1 MSERPILGVTMG
13 DPSGSGSE
21 IVAKAWAD
29 PEVRRRARIVVL
41 GDVEWMA
48 RALALTD
55 QDTEV
60 HAIEDVS
67 DALYMS
73 DAIDVI
79 QATDVNL
86 HGVVYGKVQAKAGQ
100 VAYDTVIAGIDLAM
114 AGKVDALVT
123 SAINKEALNLAG
135 HHYDGHTGL
144 LAHRTGA
151 KKVAMM
157 LTAGDFR
164 VTHVSTHC
172 SLRQAIDRVKTD
184 RIADVIRLT
193 DAALKQM
200 GIAAPRIAVAGLNP
214 HSGEGGLFG
223 DEEVLEISP
232 AIDRARAEGLSVH
245 PIPVPPDTVFY
256 MMAENKTFDA
266 VVAMYHDQGHIPTK
280 LINFAEGVNI
290 TLGLPIIRTSVDH
303 GTNFGK
309 AGKGTAYATSMV
321 CAIMAAIDLA
331 AGKGQSARAV

>member
-1 MSERPILGVTMG
+1 MTDLPVLGVTMG

-29 PEVRRRARIVVL
+29 PEVRRRARLVVL
-41 GDVEWMA
+41 GDVMWMS
-48 RALALTD
+48 RALDLVGLDA
-55 QDTEV
+55 EV

-67 DALYMS
+67 DALYLD

-79 QATDVNL
+79 QATEVDL
-86 HGVVYGKVQAKAGQ
+86 YGVVYGQVQARAGQ
-100 VAYDTVIAGIDLAM
+100 VAYDTTIAGIDLALQ
-114 AGKVDALVT
+114 GKIDALVT

-144 LAHRTGA
+144 LAYRTGA

-164 VTHVSTHC
+164 VVHVSTHC
-172 SLRQAIDRVKTD
+172 SLRQAIERVKADRVS
-184 RIADVIRLT
+184 DVIHLT
-193 DAALKQM
+193 HDALQQM
-200 GIAAPRIAVAGLNP
+200 GISTPRIAVAGLNP

-223 DEEVLEISP
+223 DEEVLEIGP
-232 AIDRARAEGLSVH
+232 AIDRVRAEGLNVH

-256 MMAENKTFDA
+256 MMAENKAFDA

-280 LINFAEGVNI
+280 LIGFAQGVNI

-321 CAIMAAIDLA
+321 CAITAAVEMV
-331 AGKGQSARAV
+331 AGRSENH

>member
-1 MSERPILGVTMG
+1 MQHRPILGVTMG

-21 IVAKAWAD
+21 IVVKAWAD
-29 PEVRRRARIVVL
+29 PEVRRRARIIVL
-41 GDVEWMA
+41 GDVSWMA
-48 RALALTD
+48 RATQLVGVD
-55 QDTEV
+55 VQVRPVD
-60 HAIEDVS
+60 DVS
-67 DALYMS
+67 EALYS
-73 DAIDVI
+73 DDAIDVL
-79 QATDVNL
+79 QATDVDMEGL
-86 HGVVYGKVQAKAGQ
+86 KYGKVQARAGQ

-114 AGKVDALVT
+114 EHKVDALVT

-144 LAHRTGA
+144 LAFRTGA

-172 SLRQAIDRVKTD
+172 SLREAIDRVKTD
-184 RIADVIRLT
+184 RIVDVIQLT
-193 DAALKQM
+193 DDALKQM
-200 GIAAPRIAVAGLNP
+200 GITAPRIAVAGLNP

-223 DEEVLEISP
+223 DEEVREIEP
-232 AIDRARAEGLSVH
+232 AIDQARAQGLHVH

-256 MMAENKTFDA
+256 MLAENKAFDA
-266 VVAMYHDQGHIPTK
+266 VIAMYHDQGHIPTK
-280 LINFAEGVNI
+280 LIGFAEGVNI

-321 CAIMAAIDLA
+321 SAIMAAVDLA
-331 AGKGQSARAV
+331 SGRAQR

>member
-1 MSERPILGVTMG
+1 MQHRPILGVTMG

-21 IVAKAWAD
+21 IVVKAWAD
-29 PEVRRRARIVVL
+29 PEVRRRARVIVI
-41 GDVEWMA
+41 GDVSWMA
-48 RALALTD
+48 RATALVGVD
-55 QDTEV
+55 VPVRAVD
-60 HAIEDVS
+60 DVS
-67 DALYMS
+67 QALYS
-73 DAIDVI
+73 DDAIDVL
-79 QATDVNL
+79 QATDVDMEGL
-86 HGVVYGKVQAKAGQ
+86 EYGKVQARAGQ

-144 LAHRTGA
+144 LAFRTGA

-172 SLRQAIDRVKTD
+172 SLREAIDRVKAD
-184 RIADVIRLT
+184 RIIDVIQLT
-193 DAALKQM
+193 DDALRQM
-200 GIAAPRIAVAGLNP
+200 GVTSPRIAVAGLNP

-223 DEEVLEISP
+223 DEEVREIGP
-232 AIDRARAEGLSVH
+232 AIERARAQGMNVH

-256 MMAENKTFDA
+256 MMAETKSFDA
-266 VVAMYHDQGHIPTK
+266 VIAMYHDQGHIPTK
-280 LINFAEGVNI
+280 LIGFAEGVNI

-309 AGKGTAYATSMV
+309 AGKGTAYATSMIS
-321 CAIMAAIDLA
+321 AIMAAVDLA
-331 AGKGQSARAV
+331 RGRTQRKV